1 MKAEHRKELQTNV
14 LADTLGRALQGMKQ
28 RPSRNTVLVAT
39 LVLLAVVLFV
49 VWRYFSTSAAESDSD
64 HWVQLDSLA
73 TPEQLEKFTENKD
86 LQDSAQGRL
95 ASFKLAR
102 LKLNQGLRDLGS
114 LRSRALEDIRKA
126 AQTYEKLAADT
137 GTPPLLQQEALLG
150 AAKAHEALAEA
161 GGANRG
167 EASAEL
173 NAAKERYRKLK
184 DGHPDST
191 LGQDAAKQ
199 LERLEGSKENLF
211 DIVKGS
217 SAAGL

>member
-14 LADTLGRALQGMKQ
+14 LADTLGRALRGVKQ
-28 RPSRNTVLVAT
+28 RPSRNTVLVAS
-39 LVLLAVVLFV
+39 LVLLAVVLFA

-86 LQDSAQGRL
+86 LQDTAQGRL
-95 ASFKLAR
+95 ANFKLAR

-114 LRSRALEDIRKA
+114 LRIRALEDIRKA
-126 AQTYEKLAADT
+126 AQTYEKLAADS

-150 AAKAHEALAEA
+150 AAKAHEALAET
-161 GGANRG
+161 GGAN
-167 EASAEL
+167 ASAEL